1 MRNKP
6 RSKKSSAKQGERNKA
21 KANANNKVFKIYPV
35 SHQ

>member
-1 MRNKP
+1 MRNKAE
-6 RSKKSSAKQGERNKA
+6 RKKSSAKQEERNKA